1 MLAPAY
7 TAHDSTL
14 KLQNL
19 TEKKMLD
26 LPSPSQ
32 CLESSLRINIKK
44 KSMLSWLGKICS
56 TWFIKYVHLFWNS
69 TVIIEW
75 TLNCLQMGNEISK
88 QQTIPKY
95 IPASEAS
102 KPVPFSCW
110 TILMLWGL

>member
-44 KSMLSWLGKICS
+44 KINVKL
-56 TWFIKYVHLFWNS
+56 TWQNMFYLIY
-69 TVIIEW
+69 
-75 TLNCLQMGNEISK
+75 
-88 QQTIPKY
+88 
-95 IPASEAS
+95 
-102 KPVPFSCW
+102 
-110 TILMLWGL
+110 